1 MFGSTYAKHPEVL
14 MRSFQGMKESYRK
27 VYIPSKKSMMQ
38 ILQIWYL
45 RMFGVPE
52 IGFQLRALHFAKA
65 LKKISLKR
73 TASVLDAGSG
83 IGCYT
88 LEFARQHPKSIVE
101 GWDLDKNDVAAS
113 RLISRERN
121 ISNAIFSVRNL
132 TRVPQKKKKYDFI
145 FTIDVLEHIRA
156 YKNVLGHFH
165 TLLKSGGYLYI
176 HVPQIHQKRFFKCF
190 ETWSHEEHFRE
201 GFPQLEMKKDLQR
214 AGFQIVDSWNTF
226 GAFGSLSWELN
237 HLLLSKSFILAGI
250 SFPFLYVLAIIDT
263 YILNRKGLA
272 AVYIVKKP

>member
-1 MFGSTYAKHPEVL
+1 MFGSIYATHPDVL
-14 MRSFQGMKESYRK
+14 MRSFGRMNASYRK
-27 VYIPSKKSMMQ
+27 KIESNQKSMMQ
-38 ILQIWYL
+38 ILQSWYL
-45 RMFGVPE
+45 RVFGVPE
-52 IGFQLRALHFAKA
+52 IGFQVRALHFAKA
-65 LKKISLKR
+65 LHKISLKK
-73 TASVLDAGSG
+73 AVSILDAGSG

-165 TLLKSGGYLYI
+165 MLLKSGGYLYI

-190 ETWSHEEHFRE
+190 GTWSHEEHFRE
-201 GFPQLEMKKDLQR
+201 GFSPDQMKKDLKKT
-214 AGFQIVDSWNTF
+214 GFQIIDCWHTF
-226 GAFGSLSWELN
+226 GKYGSLAWELN
-237 HLLLSKSFILAGI
+237 HLLLSKSFILAGV
-250 SFPFLYVLAIIDT
+250 SFPFLYILAFIDT
-263 YILNRKGLA
+263 YTMNREGLA
-272 AVYIVKKP
+272 ASYLVKKP